1 MQRLL
6 TFELRRS
13 VFAMVVTATT
23 LFAVN
28 AVNAQ
33 PSPAGGPPSAP
44 AAGSFSEDFDAG
56 PLKGWEFSCQQS
68 LIATQDGQAL
78 QASGGGHAI
87 WTSAGSVNDF
97 VLQFRFG
104 YQQGIGDVI
113 FRMTETQAG
122 MECYCL
128 MLQPQGLVL
137 VRRLH
142 TPDGQFP
149 EQQLVAVEGALPSGA
164 MARIHRPGHRRAD
177 RCCHRRSEG
186 AQLSRSDSA
195 GQRDVRPGSDCQF
208 RRRAVR
214 RCQPG
219 RARVRCRRSFAV
231 PDGSCGQLALRHA
244 DVLRPPFGEDQ

>member
-6 TFELRRS
+6 TFELRNP
-13 VFAMVVTATT
+13 VFAIVTAAAW
-23 LFAVN
+23 FAVN
-28 AVNAQ
+28 AANAQ
-33 PSPAGGPPSAP
+33 PTPAGGPPPAP
-44 AAGSFSEDFDAG
+44 QAGSFSEDFDAG

-87 WTSAGSVNDF
+87 WTSAGSVSDF

-149 EQQLVAVEGALPSGA
+149 EQQLAAVEGALPAGQWHEFTVQAVGGQIDVAIGDQKVLSYRDPTPLTSGMCGLGVIANSGA
-164 MARIHRPGHRRAD
+164 VLYDDASLVELA
-177 RCCHRRSEG
+177 
-186 AQLSRSDSA
+186 SA
-195 GQRDVRPGSDCQF
+195 AGEASPSPTAP
-208 RRRAVR
+208 AVNW
-214 RCQPG
+214 P
-219 RARVRCRRSFAV
+219 
-231 PDGSCGQLALRHA
+231 
-244 DVLRPPFGEDQ
+244 